1 MDIQR
6 LEPEFLGF
14 INENIEKYGQP
25 LMYCTA
31 GETQEEKE
39 LIEKHYQKQQ
49 EFLGCCAPAGVACPC
64 NICCWT
70 CLFPFA
76 LYNCIQKVRKAK
88 EEAVISAQDILSQRH
103 VIFPTMLVT
112 FFKSSGIIKE
122 MKVLEYADH
131 QEITPEFWND
141 MLDAENDMINGA
153 IHGAIVPAV
162 PGVLIFTGET
172 RQVFTGGDRRDPRN
186 WETRRTPSIKRI
198 VSQTQGKDFCDFLK
212 KVVRED
218 RQKRQ

>member
-14 INENIEKYGQP
+14 INENTEKYGQP

-31 GETQEEKE
+31 GETKEEKE

-49 EFLGCCAPAGVACPC
+49 EFLGYCAPAGVACPF

-70 CLFPFA
+70 CLLPFA
-76 LYNCIQKVRKAK
+76 LYSCVEKVRKAK
-88 EEAVISAQDILSQRH
+88 AEAVISAQDILSQRH

-122 MKVLEYADH
+122 MKVLHYADH
-131 QEITPEFWND
+131 QEITPEFWKD

-153 IHGAIVPAV
+153 IHGAMVPAV

-172 RQVFTGGDRRDPRN
+172 RQVFTGGDRRVPSN
-186 WETRRTPSIKRI
+186 WETRRIPSIKRI
-198 VSQTQGKDFCDFLK
+198 VSQMQGKDFCDFLK

-218 RQKRQ
+218 RQRRQ